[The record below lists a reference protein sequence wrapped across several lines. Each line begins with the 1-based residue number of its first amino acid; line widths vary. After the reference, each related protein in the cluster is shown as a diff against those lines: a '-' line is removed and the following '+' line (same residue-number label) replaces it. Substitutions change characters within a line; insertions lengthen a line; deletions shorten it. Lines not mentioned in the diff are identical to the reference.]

1 LIERKENKE
10 VEIIN
15 SQLSKFHRQLVSSIA
30 VAMLLLLPAA
40 GVFAA
45 TVADSVSVAKRAN
58 GVIDTDQ
65 ERIDKIDGKLDHSIN
80 LGDSALTARANK
92 IYFGLVDSIQNAID
106 NPRFK
111 EPAKKVMRDNLFMEL
126 RRVYQNNVDR
136 VEKFELPYHHIS
148 NGLNAGVK
156 GNAFD
161 VLISNVP
168 LSFKTLVFF
177 RDVPGIDSFLMFSA
191 YYRPDLVMKYFYI
204 YSDMPY
210 APKVIAEAAK
220 YAPVIAKKYLIETD
234 IINRQL
240 RRSGDPDVINLIR
253 INDTYGKASNAYALL
268 QLISMGDLTIEEANA
283 IGKDQRKYFDALI
296 KVRSIKK
303 PLGEFS
309 VEADLEIYALKY
321 VRVLNDL
328 HNEDDKVR
336 FASIENF
343 TTQELYTLVVYTQE
357 EIFTSTFNGLFN
369 RYMKKMGNASSFD
382 FLKLM
387 GENRF
392 RTFIK
397 MSAGYGKLTEFLG
410 SMTSVQKQLL
420 MIKFASGL
428 EQNLND
434 LSQAVEVADAYAS
447 ITDTLVLNI
456 LNGTIK
462 YEYLRM
468 KNMRNKRGVAIY
480 GLLMNLFVDRQ
491 VFNPNWFGAVAD
503 KYGIPPIDRVR
514 NNKLFSRDSTD
525 TWMIYF
531 YDDEDGEAS
540 FTSFMQSFKDTN
552 WVVNDSLLYVK
563 IESKGGKRVNIYANK
578 PKAEYDGQAFLEK
591 MFAEREIT
599 PNIVVHRGHSYY
611 AYKTIDKISDNT
623 QIFVLG
629 SCGGYHSITSIIEK
643 SADISIIS
651 SKQIG
656 TMFVN
661 NPMLKL
667 MADAIREGRDVEWPL
682 IWTELDGKIK
692 SNPKAYER
700 FLDYIPPHKNL
711 GALFIKAYN
720 KMIETNT

>member
-1 LIERKENKE
+1 MK
-10 VEIIN
+10 IIN
-15 SQLSKFHRQLVSSIA
+15 SQLSKFHKTVLKGTALITLI
-30 VAMLLLLPAA
+30 LLHVCVVQASAPDSTAA
-40 GVFAA
+40 G
-45 TVADSVSVAKRAN
+45 KRSNA
-58 GVIDTDQ
+58 VIDTDQ
-65 ERIDKIDGKLDHSIN
+65 ERIDKIDGRLDRNVN
-80 LGDSALTARANK
+80 LDDSALTVRANNV
-92 IYFGLVDSIQNAID
+92 YFSLVDSIQKAID
-106 NPRFK
+106 NPRFS
-111 EPAKKVMRDNLFMEL
+111 EGSKKLMRDNLFMEM
-126 RRVYQNNVDR
+126 RYVYTNNVDR
-136 VEKFELPYHHIS
+136 VEKFEHLFHHIH
-148 NGLNAGVK
+148 NGLNAGIK

-161 VLISNVP
+161 VLVANVP
-168 LSFKTLVFF
+168 LSFRCLVFF

-191 YYRPDLVMKYFYI
+191 YYRPDLVMKNFYV
-204 YSDMPY
+204 YNDMPY
-210 APKVIAEAAK
+210 AQKVINEAAK
-220 YAPVIAKKYLIETD
+220 YAPVTAKKYLIETD
-234 IINRQL
+234 IINYYL
-240 RRSGDPDVINLIR
+240 RRSKDPAVVSLLK
-253 INDTYGKASNAYALL
+253 INDTYGKASNAYTLL
-268 QLISMGDLTIEEANA
+268 HLIVNEGMSIDEANA

-296 KVRSIKK
+296 KVRSVKK

-309 VEADLEIYALKY
+309 IEADLEIYALKY
-321 VRVLNDL
+321 VRLINDL
-328 HNEDDKVR
+328 HNEEDKVR
-336 FASIENF
+336 FASIESF
-343 TTQELYTLVVYTQE
+343 STQELYTLMVYTQE

-369 RYMKKMGNASSFD
+369 RFMKKLGSSSSFD
-382 FLKLM
+382 FLKTL

-397 MSAGYGKLTEFLG
+397 LSAGYGKLIEFLG

-447 ITDTLVLNI
+447 ITDTVVLNI

-468 KNMRNKRGVAIY
+468 KNMKNKRGIAVY
-480 GLLMNLFVDRQ
+480 GLLNNLFVDRG
-491 VFNPNWFGAVAD
+491 VFNPDWFSSVAA
-503 KYGIPPIDRVR
+503 KYQIPPIDRVK
-514 NNKLFSRDSTD
+514 NNRLFSNDSTN

-540 FTSFMQSFKDTN
+540 FNTFMQTFKDTN
-552 WVVNDSLLYVK
+552 WIVQDSVLYVK
-563 IESKGGKRVNIYANK
+563 IEARGNARVNIYANK
-578 PKAEYDGQAFLEK
+578 PKAEYDGQALLEK
-591 MFAEREIT
+591 MFASKQVT
-599 PNIVVHRGHSYY
+599 PNIIVHRGHSYY
-611 AYKTIDKISDNT
+611 AYKTIEKITDNT

-629 SCGGYHSITSIIEK
+629 SCGGYHSITTIIEK

-667 MADAIREGRDVEWPL
+667 MADAIREGRDVEWPS
-682 IWTELDGKIK
+682 IWADLDGKVK

-720 KMIETNT
+720 KMVESAS